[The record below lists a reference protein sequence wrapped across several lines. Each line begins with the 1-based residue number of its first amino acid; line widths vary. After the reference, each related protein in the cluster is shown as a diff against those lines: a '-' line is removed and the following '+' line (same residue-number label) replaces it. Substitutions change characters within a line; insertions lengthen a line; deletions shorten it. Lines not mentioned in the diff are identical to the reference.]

1 MFVNYVGRAVRFP
14 QRDKRLE
21 LRNWQPMVLS
31 ETRGL
36 WLSWVDRGGIGYTV
50 RLGARLGTRSLTF

>member
-1 MFVNYVGRAVRFP
+1 
-14 QRDKRLE
+14 
-21 LRNWQPMVLS
+21 MVLS

-50 RLGARLGTRSLTF
+50 RRGARLGTRSLTF